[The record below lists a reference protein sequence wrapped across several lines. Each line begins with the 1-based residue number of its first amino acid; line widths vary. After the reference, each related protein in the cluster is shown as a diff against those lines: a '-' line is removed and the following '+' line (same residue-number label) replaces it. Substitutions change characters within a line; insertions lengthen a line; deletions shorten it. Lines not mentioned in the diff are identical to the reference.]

1 MWRIFSLCL
10 RFQHR
15 LVKSGSVARLRAEGW
30 IVELIDVNV
39 IRAQIVQEMP
49 SAPRIHPHWRRRLR
63 RNIDFFPHAL
73 KRFAKLLLAVCVE
86 PRGIKKVIPASY
98 AFRASFT
105 ASSVLI
111 RWIGSAPNPFLL
123 TVIPVFPSVTLSISF
138 LHILLTHIVHC
149 KSVSLLLS

>member
-1 MWRIFSLCL
+1 MRGNDTIS
-10 RFQHR
+10 R

-39 IRAQIVQEMP
+39 IRAQIVQGNAKLLPEFI
-49 SAPRIHPHWRRRLR
+49 RIGSRRLR

-73 KRFAKLLLAVCVE
+73 KRFAKLLLAVRVE

-123 TVIPVFPSVTLSISF
+123 TVIPVFPSVTLSIFF

-149 KSVSLLLS
+149 KSVSLLFS